1 MGTKEITREEWKSF
15 FDAFSKQH
23 EGWIVTVEVL
33 TSEIGDQEEATR
45 LPLVG
50 ISADVKGASR
60 IDVSVGGRADAHVTH
75 VIDGP
80 ERVWVAERE
89 DGILDALEIESGAGR
104 RTIVSFRRVSTVQAD
119 RQLPSG

>member
-1 MGTKEITREEWKSF
+1 MGTREVPRDEWESF

-23 EGWIVTVEVL
+23 ERWIATVEVL
-33 TSEIGDQEEATR
+33 ASEIGDQDESTR

-50 ISADVKGASR
+50 ISADVRGASR
-60 IDVSVGGRADAHVTH
+60 IDVIIGGRPDAHVTH

-80 ERVWVAERE
+80 KRVWVTERE
-89 DGILDALEIESGAGR
+89 DGILDALEIESGDGK
-104 RTIVSFRRVSTVQAD
+104 RTIVSFRRVSPVQAD